1 MMFEK
6 RRGWRFKNRMK
17 AIVVWWLFTWTVLLR
32 LTARTVQLFPRW
44 EVNDGAESRAGS
56 FWWASVSGQGYKGTS
71 MCRITTQSCYRDQP
85 FL

>member
-1 MMFEK
+1 
-6 RRGWRFKNRMK
+6 MK

-44 EVNDGAESRAGS
+44 EVNDGAESRA
-56 FWWASVSGQGYKGTS
+56 SVSGQGYKGTS
-71 MCRITTQSCYRDQP
+71 MCRITTQSCYDRDQP